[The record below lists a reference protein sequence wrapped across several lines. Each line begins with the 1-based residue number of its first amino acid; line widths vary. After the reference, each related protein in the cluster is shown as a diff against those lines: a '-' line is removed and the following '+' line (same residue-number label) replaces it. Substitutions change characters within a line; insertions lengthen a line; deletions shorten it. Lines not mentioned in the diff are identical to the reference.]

1 MERLTSAERDELL
14 DTFDRD
20 AFHLEQRDWYGVLA
34 EDEPFQR
41 WLAGRPADP
50 RDGLRPWLI
59 RVRNAVRQ
67 GKIIR
72 RVRVVTEPLTDYI
85 RWEYE
90 CTPQNLAAGEDIRWL
105 PRGRLPRDVVLPPG
119 DFWLFDDRLAAVGY
133 FQRDGRPAGSGLVT
147 DPSAVRGFAEIRDQ
161 LWPVAIPHREY
172 RPD

>member
-50 RDGLRPWLI
+50 RDGLRPGLI

-119 DFWLFDDRLAAVGY
+119 DFWLFDDRLVRFGHFAGDGEFLDHELSADPAVVKMC
-133 FQRDGRPAGSGLVT
+133 A
-147 DPSAVRGFAEIRDQ
+147 SAFEAVWERA
-161 LWPVAIPHREY
+161 VPHAEY
-172 RPD
+172 RPT